1 MDDWSFWVR
10 LAYAAGILVVARYL
24 SHWVRGLAAQ
34 GLDRTDLD
42 PLVRRTLTLAV
53 RPLILLVGLSAAVHV
68 LNLSA
73 ISNAIAAALGG
84 ATIAIGLGLKG
95 YLSDAAAG
103 ALLLTVRP
111 FQAGDAVVLGG
122 KASGQIREVGF
133 FMTVLD
139 SYDGNTYFV
148 PNGEVA
154 SALIENISRRG
165 TRRVLLV
172 YPVNPDLDLDAAR
185 EALLNVVRADG
196 RALAEPAPAVEL
208 VEVTPDWVS
217 VRLAVWSKNEHHGAL
232 TASAREEGLKA
243 LRQLGIYPPK
253 RPPGTTPGA
262 TPSAV
267 A

>member
-10 LAYAAGILVVARYL
+10 LVYAAIILIAARYL
-24 SHWVRGLAAQ
+24 SGWARSLASRGLE
-34 GLDRTDLD
+34 RTELD
-42 PLVRRTLTLAV
+42 PLVRQMLTVAV
-53 RPLILLVGLSAAVHV
+53 QPLILLIGLSAAVHV

-122 KASGQIREVGF
+122 KATGQIREVGF
-133 FMTVLD
+133 FMTILD

-165 TRRVLLV
+165 TRRALLI
-172 YPVNPDLDLDAAR
+172 YPVAPEVDLDAAR
-185 EALLNVVRADG
+185 EALLAVVRADA

-208 VEVTPDWVS
+208 LEVNPEWVS
-217 VRLAVWSKNEHHGAL
+217 LRLAVWSKNEHYSAL
-232 TASAREEGLKA
+232 LATTREEGLKA
-243 LRQLGIYPPK
+243 LRALDVYPPK
-253 RPPGTTPGA
+253 RPTP
-262 TPSAV
+262 TPSPSSTPTL
-267 A
+267 

>member
-10 LAYAAGILVVARYL
+10 LAYAAAILVVARYL
-24 SHWVRGLAAQ
+24 SVWARGLASK
-34 GLDRTDLD
+34 GLERTELD
-42 PLVRRTLTLAV
+42 PLVRRTLTIAV

-103 ALLLTVRP
+103 ALLLTMRP

-122 KASGQIREVGF
+122 KASGLIREVGF
-133 FMTVLD
+133 FMTTLD

-165 TRRVLLV
+165 TRRISLV
-172 YPVNPDLDLDAAR
+172 YPVAPDLDVQAAR
-185 EALLNVVRADG
+185 EALLAAVSGDP
-196 RALAEPAPAVEL
+196 RALAEPAPSVEL
-208 VEVTPDWVS
+208 LEVTPEWVS
-217 VRLAVWSKNEHHGAL
+217 LRLMVWSKNEHHSAL
-232 TASAREEGLKA
+232 SAFAREEGLKTLRA
-243 LRQLGIYPPK
+243 LGVYPLK
-253 RPPGTTPGA
+253 RP
-262 TPSAV
+262 TPSPSPPSTPTL
-267 A
+267 

>member
-10 LAYAAGILVVARYL
+10 LAYAAAILVVARYL
-24 SHWVRGLAAQ
+24 SGWARSLASRGLE
-34 GLDRTDLD
+34 RTELD
-42 PLVRRTLTLAV
+42 PLVRQMLTVAV
-53 RPLILLVGLSAAVHV
+53 QPLILLIGLSAAVHV

-122 KASGQIREVGF
+122 KASGLIREVGF
-133 FMTVLD
+133 FMTTLD

-165 TRRVLLV
+165 TRRALLV
-172 YPVNPDLDLDAAR
+172 YPVTPDIDLDAAR
-185 EALLNVVRADG
+185 EALLAVVRDDA
-196 RALAEPAPAVEL
+196 RALAEPAPTVEL
-208 VEVTPDWVS
+208 LEVTPEWVS
-217 VRLAVWSKNEHHGAL
+217 LRLAVWSKNDHHSAL
-232 TASAREEGLKA
+232 SASAREEGLKA
-243 LRQLGIYPPK
+243 LRQLGVYPLK
-253 RPPGTTPGA
+253 RPAPSPF
-262 TPSAV
+262 TPSTPTP
-267 A
+267 